1 MMMPKPSVQTSP
13 GSVLSLRPTVPGSP
27 VTITARVD
35 GGVIGYKDLAALPRD
50 KAILEIERPDLMLY
64 QPHYCYSPIERS
76 LSPFSVSPPPSPEH
90 LLKETRDWLDR
101 RSGGGSSPTSTNQSR
116 THSSLSTPTTPQTT
130 PTPTQPS
137 KTLPQHF
144 HRPENGTN
152 IYKKPPIYKQVVS
165 SAPPGKHMED
175 LIIESS
181 KFPAAQAPDPNQ
193 PSAIE
198 TESWPCPPSTAVIE
212 QESRRKGPVPDEE
225 EETDDFFNLRVR
237 HKQQLNKIQSNIGKI
252 LLKEE
257 QHKSSAPMRRKK
269 TRSLP
274 ERTTGSKLSKPAPSN
289 TTELSRL
296 QSTEFSQTDAA
307 AAGLQNGDSQMDR
320 GTSLPVMLQFK
331 VFPYAALVVTQ
342 RGKSK
347 LPPEVDRTQLERHL
361 SEEEFY
367 SVFRMT
373 LRDFDQLSLWKRNEL
388 KKRVCLF

>member
-1 MMMPKPSVQTSP
+1 RLLLKPSAQTSP

-64 QPHYCYSPIERS
+64 QPHYCYSPVEVSTNALVLLQRS
-76 LSPFSVSPPPSPEH
+76 LSPFSVSPPPSPDVSTFIKSSCTRGHCSTEGFTVFMQH
-90 LLKETRDWLDR
+90 LLKET
-101 RSGGGSSPTSTNQSR
+101 P
-116 THSSLSTPTTPQTT
+116 PQ
-130 PTPTQPS
+130 
-137 KTLPQHF
+137 
-144 HRPENGTN
+144 
-152 IYKKPPIYKQVVS
+152 
-165 SAPPGKHMED
+165 GKHMED

-181 KFPAAQAPDPNQ
+181 KFPAAQAPDPNR

-212 QESRRKGPVPDEE
+212 QESRRKGPVTDEEE
-225 EETDDFFNLRVR
+225 EETDDFFNLRVLQ
-237 HKQQLNKIQSNIGKI
+237 KQQLNKIQSNIGKI

-257 QHKSSAPMRRKK
+257 MHKSSAPMRRKK

-274 ERTTGSKLSKPAPSN
+274 ERNTGLCSSDV
-289 TTELSRL
+289 
-296 QSTEFSQTDAA
+296 FVF
-307 AAGLQNGDSQMDR
+307 LQNGDSQTDR
-320 GTSLPVMLQFK
+320 GTSPPERLQYK
-331 VFPYAALVVTQ
+331 VFPYTALVVTQ
-342 RGKSK
+342 RGRSR

-361 SEEEFY
+361 SEDEFF